1 MAVAYNPTPIDWS
14 ALNNIGANIGQGM
27 QNRRLRGAI
36 GPNGEIDFKALWEAD
51 PLTALKYKIAQDE
64 SEALAGYRRDT
75 LNQKAEPTFEERI
88 LQQYLAPQA
97 PSYLSPPEDT
107 TEAAV
112 AAEEAEAAAPT
123 GVPGTSYARPSLDNA
138 PAFVQ
143 EKLGSIR
150 DKARWKQIG
159 EGEGNRASSAQAMV
173 DLAPTV
179 QATINQAVADIS
191 ATDPDTFANA
201 LGPLQGADDPNT
213 WQEAI
218 GTRGAQ
224 TFGSLVNYMQH
235 TQGQGLAGLTKP
247 VDELPGGL
255 TSTVRDNVKSMQAT
269 IINQIRKVQRVVGE
283 GSQSDRE
290 LQQIVDQAGKL
301 QNSRTI
307 PDYMERLSALVTRL
321 NGIGIPLKMPTPE
334 EISGLPPTSKSA
346 ERFRNPDPAQAAA
359 PAAPAAPV
367 QGSMAPGVNENTMV
381 GGENIGLTTN
391 QPPTPPKR
399 AINAL
404 KAYANNPQL
413 REKAKAEWEAIYGPG
428 SFDHYTQK
436 YR

>member
-51 PLTALKYKIAQDE
+51 PITALKYKIAQDE
-64 SEALAGYRRDT
+64 AEALGAYRTATINERAAPT
-75 LNQKAEPTFEERI
+75 LDEKIYNDWRQS
-88 LQQYLAPQA
+88 QQ
-97 PSYLSPPEDT
+97 PSYLGPQEDT

-112 AAEEAEAAAPT
+112 AAEEAEASAPT
-123 GVPGTSYARPSLDNA
+123 GVPGTSYTRPSGLENA
-138 PAFVQ
+138 PKLVQ
-143 EKLGSIR
+143 DKLMSNR
-150 DKARWKQIG
+150 ELARQKQIG

-173 DLAPTV
+173 DLAPSV
-179 QATINQAVADIS
+179 QAIINQAVSDIS

-235 TQGQGLAGLTKP
+235 TQGQGVEGLLKP

-321 NGIGIPLKMPTPE
+321 NDIGIPLKMPTPE

-346 ERFRNPDPAQAAA
+346 EQFRSPEPAQATA
-359 PAAPAAPV
+359 PTAPAAPV
-367 QGSMAPGVNENTMV
+367 QGSMAPTQPLVPGATQDPA
-381 GGENIGLTTN
+381 GAYFSAPTGSGSAAIQNI
-391 QPPTPPKR
+391 KR
-399 AINAL
+399 AVAEGKMTRKQAIAIINAN
-404 KAYANNPQL
+404 KDKWGVEVDES
-413 REKAKAEWEAIYGPG
+413 R
-428 SFDHYTQK
+428 
-436 YR
+436 